1 MKAAEI
7 TKEEKYVAPEVEFIS
22 LSLESGVLS
31 GMTDP
36 VHECET
42 ETNQCWTVD
51 DN

>member
-22 LSLESGVLS
+22 LSLESGVMSL
-31 GMTDP
+31 DP